1 MRENTKR
8 PPYGFRNVKFNPR
21 PTKPKLN
28 ALKTKSTSNIQA
40 IKLNISNKFYQK
52 ESFEIFK

>member
-8 PPYGFRNVKFNPR
+8 PPNGFRSVKFNPR
-21 PTKPKLN
+21 PTKPKLD
-28 ALKTKSTSNIQA
+28 ALKTKSKSNIQA
-40 IKLNISNKFYQK
+40 VKLNILNRFYQK